1 MGVNRVVINRDS
13 VTIDLVEDQ
22 KFFEGVLF
30 HPGADVFFG
39 SGEGLLGTVITK
51 ALRKPKRN
59 FEWGQR
65 W

>member
-1 MGVNRVVINRDS
+1 MVLLVGVNRVVINRDS

-51 ALRKPKRN
+51 AP
-59 FEWGQR
+59 
-65 W
+65 

>member
-51 ALRKPKRN
+51 APSINEEAKAKL
-59 FEWGQR
+59 
-65 W
+65 

>member
-51 ALRKPKRN
+51 AP
-59 FEWGQR
+59 
-65 W
+65 